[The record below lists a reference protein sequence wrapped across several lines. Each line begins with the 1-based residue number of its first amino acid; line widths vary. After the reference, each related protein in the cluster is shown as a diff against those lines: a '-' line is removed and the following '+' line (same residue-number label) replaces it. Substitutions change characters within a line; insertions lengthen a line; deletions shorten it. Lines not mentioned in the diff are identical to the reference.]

1 MLQQQQ
7 QQQQQ
12 QRQSQE
18 DKFVSKAR
26 DLINGTETNP
36 PTPRPPG
43 ERVIV
48 PLREKWNLTLKE
60 GSQRLYANGVLDSGG
75 NLPNA
80 AALQQGSKFESY
92 LEDFYGTCDQ
102 IEVVLKCAI
111 ESQKLAQSSSTYMK
125 IQPVPSKLEC
135 TAQNSEDFLSYPQ
148 YIAVAKQQISY
159 ASSIKEMIR
168 QATTDVVEQ
177 RHGLTQQQQQQQQ
190 AQQQQQQQQQPPVG
204 FQQQP
209 Q

>member
-1 MLQQQQ
+1 MLQQQ

-111 ESQKLAQSSSTYMK
+111 ESQKLAQSSSRYMQ

-159 ASSIKEMIR
+159 ASSIKARTSEEMDGTLPRI
-168 QATTDVVEQ
+168 ASFENT
-177 RHGLTQQQQQQQQ
+177 
-190 AQQQQQQQQQPPVG
+190 
-204 FQQQP
+204 
-209 Q
+209 

>member
-1 MLQQQQ
+1 MAQMPNMHMLQQQQQQQMMLQQQQQ

-80 AALQQGSKFESY
+80 A
-92 LEDFYGTCDQ
+92 
-102 IEVVLKCAI
+102 
-111 ESQKLAQSSSTYMK
+111 
-125 IQPVPSKLEC
+125 
-135 TAQNSEDFLSYPQ
+135 
-148 YIAVAKQQISY
+148 
-159 ASSIKEMIR
+159 
-168 QATTDVVEQ
+168 
-177 RHGLTQQQQQQQQ
+177 
-190 AQQQQQQQQQPPVG
+190 
-204 FQQQP
+204 
-209 Q
+209 